1 MKSVCYRERR
11 QSANSY
17 PCIWPNITSAIKI
30 LLYLNKL
37 LCLRINIFDILFT
50 AFTMF
55 YCVFHVL
62 KLFAY
67 IVDVD
72 KLDLFKEEE
81 IVFFMGKWDS
91 FLYFSISLFR
101 QTEILCLWIVWS
113 PKCKILWLKYPKRR
127 LKYHIFLTWMCQNTV
142 LYIFMLTVSNVN

>member
-1 MKSVCYRERR
+1 MQCILEFYFHLIPRGCIIRIVIIEMLCYRTYNSNDSRKLRISSFRLLLAPGPCFQCCDCCCQQHLNSENWRMKSVCYRERR
-11 QSANSY
+11 QSAISY
-17 PCIWPNITSAIKI
+17 PCIWPNITSTIKI

-72 KLDLFKEEE
+72 KLDLF
-81 IVFFMGKWDS
+81 
-91 FLYFSISLFR
+91 
-101 QTEILCLWIVWS
+101 
-113 PKCKILWLKYPKRR
+113 
-127 LKYHIFLTWMCQNTV
+127 
-142 LYIFMLTVSNVN
+142 